1 MHGACL
7 RGHCQPWAL
16 SNFGLGLGLVRRRSA
31 ARLLVQPRSWAS
43 TRKSRPEDR
52 RLLYECKGY
61 LLQMVFSI

>member
-7 RGHCQPWAL
+7 RGHCQPRAL
-16 SNFGLGLGLVRRRSA
+16 SNFGSGLGLVRRRSA
-31 ARLLVQPRSWAS
+31 ARLRVRPRSWAS